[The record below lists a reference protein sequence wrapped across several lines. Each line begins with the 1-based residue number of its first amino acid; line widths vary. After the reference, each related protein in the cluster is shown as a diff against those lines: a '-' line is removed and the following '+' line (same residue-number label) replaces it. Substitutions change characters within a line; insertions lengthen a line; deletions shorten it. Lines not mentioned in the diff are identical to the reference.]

1 MAKTKGK
8 FMNKNKLAKIIR
20 KAYKAEKEALD
31 DTIKRQKG
39 DKRKYRDEYYFNSG
53 KEFVLYEL
61 AQDLGVE
68 LYDENFELIGE
79 EA

>member
-1 MAKTKGK
+1 
-8 FMNKNKLAKIIR
+8 MNKNKLAKIIR
-20 KAYKAEKEALD
+20 RAYKAEKKALD

>member
-1 MAKTKGK
+1 MKQSE
-8 FMNKNKLAKIIR
+8 LAKIIR

-39 DKRKYRDEYYFNSG
+39 DKRKFRDEYYFNSG

-79 EA
+79 E

>member
-1 MAKTKGK
+1 
-8 FMNKNKLAKIIR
+8 MNKNKLAKIIR

-39 DKRKYRDEYYFNSG
+39 NKRKFRDEYYFNSG

-79 EA
+79 

>member
-1 MAKTKGK
+1 MKQSE
-8 FMNKNKLAKIIR
+8 LAKIIR
-20 KAYKAEKEALD
+20 RAYRVEKEALD

-39 DKRKYRDEYYFNSG
+39 DKRKFRDEYYFNSG

-68 LYDENFELIGE
+68 LYDENFELIGGE
-79 EA
+79 

>member
-1 MAKTKGK
+1 MKQSE
-8 FMNKNKLAKIIR
+8 LAKIIR

-31 DTIKRQKG
+31 NTIKRQKG

>member
-1 MAKTKGK
+1 MTQSE
-8 FMNKNKLAKIIR
+8 LARIIR

-31 DTIKRQKG
+31 DTIKKQEG
-39 DKRKYRDEYYFNSG
+39 DKRKFRDEYYFNSG

-61 AQDLGVE
+61 AHELGVE
-68 LYDENFELIGE
+68 LYNEDFELIGE

>member
-1 MAKTKGK
+1 
-8 FMNKNKLAKIIR
+8 MNKNKLAKIIR

-39 DKRKYRDEYYFNSG
+39 DKRKFRDEYYFNSG

-79 EA
+79 E